1 MGICF
6 RFVSVLA
13 LLREKCS
20 ALHTSEPTRTTANA
34 GAWSNERHIQY
45 FSSIFLLLKQQH
57 VFFWISGILLA
68 IEGAN
73 EESKSLHIVIVTQ
86 EKREGDLTQGRMSHS
101 IVVKEKL
108 IS

>member
-1 MGICF
+1 M
-6 RFVSVLA
+6 
-13 LLREKCS
+13 
-20 ALHTSEPTRTTANA
+20 
-34 GAWSNERHIQY
+34 
-45 FSSIFLLLKQQH
+45 
-57 VFFWISGILLA
+57 FFWISGILLA

-73 EESKSLHIVIVTQ
+73 EESKSLHIVIVTK